1 MGSHNTLGFPGL
13 NKPKIDLR
21 IMYQYSRYDKA
32 QILVVARSDV
42 SKGAGNQDGFIL
54 TQ

>member
-1 MGSHNTLGFPGL
+1 MGSHNTLGFQGL

-21 IMYQYSRYDKA
+21 ITYCRYDKA

-54 TQ
+54 T